1 MTAEMEE
8 KVDTRCAMDDGA
20 SVNSFN
26 DDKSGFGADDG
37 ESD

>member
-8 KVDTRCAMDDGA
+8 KVDTRAMEDGA